1 MRTSLLG
8 DATGTSPKFAGTM
21 KRAIET
27 FLGAKGIR
35 LECDTKGHGGVRI
48 LVYRLRGGHD

>member
-8 DATGTSPKFAGTM
+8 DATEINPNFASTM
-21 KRAIET
+21 WRAIET

-35 LECDTKGHGGVRI
+35 LECDTKGHVGGRI
-48 LVYRLRGGHD
+48 LVYR